1 MSELLVLLALVLL
14 VVLFL
19 NVVQKAFSLMGLAVL
34 GLLLAGLFRWF
45 TSGSVPPELIN
56 ATGLGNWIKP
66 PQTAASPSPSPSPAN
81 PNTPAQ
87 ALFTPAVNSS
97 GQRVVCPAGAQVL
110 NVRSAPG
117 LSPRINSIPCGS
129 TGVQITGPGAVRDGE
144 TWVPVEYQQVKGWA
158 ARRFLN
164 TP

>member
-56 ATGLGNWIKP
+56 ATGLGNWIKL
-66 PQTAASPSPSPSPAN
+66 PQTVASPSPSPSP
-81 PNTPAQ
+81 TSVTTQ
-87 ALFTPAVNSS
+87 ALFIPAADPA

-129 TGVQITGPGAVRDGE
+129 IGVQITGPGAVRDGE